1 MQFVFR
7 NQIVT
12 TINSNDI
19 GVKKQKI
26 LWKKFEFI
34 IYFIFKIIINIIFAY
49 FKFKYFLRNIYLKYK
64 IK

>member
-19 GVKKQKI
+19 GAKKQKI

-34 IYFIFKIIINIIFAY
+34 IYFILY
-49 FKFKYFLRNIYLKYK
+49 FK
-64 IK
+64 

>member
-34 IYFIFKIIINIIFAY
+34 IYFI
-49 FKFKYFLRNIYLKYK
+49 LYLN
-64 IK
+64 